1 MTQRLGLRLLAA
13 VLPATALLLPGA
25 AQAEKV
31 VTVDA
36 PGDARAFT
44 FDQQAQFVPAPQ
56 EAAVDITRTV
66 TALGH
71 RRLSV
76 TVRFRDLQV
85 RPRHTTLVRVGTPRR
100 TFDVIAERTSASRA
114 TVEVSDRGDTAFE
127 CRGLRVGYDGAAD
140 LVSLSVPTS
149 CLESPRWV
157 QLGVRATASPEA
169 NPENPSTII
178 LFADD
183 GHRGSIRENSIGK
196 GPKVRRG

>member
-1 MTQRLGLRLLAA
+1 M
-13 VLPATALLLPGA
+13 
-25 AQAEKV
+25 
-31 VTVDA
+31 TVDA

-66 TALGH
+66 AALGH

-76 TVRFRDLQV
+76 TVHFRDLQV
-85 RPRHTTLVRVGTPRR
+85 RPRHTTLVRVGTPRL
-100 TFDVIAERTSASRA
+100 TFDVIAERMSASRA

-127 CRGLRVGYDGAAD
+127 CRGLRVSYDGAAD

-149 CLESPRWV
+149 CLEAPRWV

-169 NPENPSTII
+169 NPEIRAPSSCSLTTATAAASVRTASARGRRSGA
-178 LFADD
+178 ADP
-183 GHRGSIRENSIGK
+183 HRASSTSTS
-196 GPKVRRG
+196 

>member
-13 VLPATALLLPGA
+13 VLPVTSLLLPAA

-44 FDQQAQFVPAPQ
+44 YDQQAQFVPAPQ

-66 TALGH
+66 AALGH

-85 RPRHTTLVRVGTPRR
+85 RPRHTALVRVGTPRR
-100 TFDVIAERTSASRA
+100 TSDVIAERTSASRA

-127 CRGLRVGYDGAAD
+127 CRGLRRSGAAD
-140 LVSLSVPTS
+140 PHRASSTTTS
-149 CLESPRWV
+149 
-157 QLGVRATASPEA
+157 
-169 NPENPSTII
+169 
-178 LFADD
+178 
-183 GHRGSIRENSIGK
+183 
-196 GPKVRRG
+196 